1 MWFLPV
7 SKQCTLFD
15 SCAFA
20 TRNSPRVETSHQ
32 LLNTMVQT
40 QGEAALPRAVT
51 SVSAKMTDTW
61 EASLARQ
68 LLAELV
74 YPIYLQREPPHF
86 SKSSWINE
94 LCRRSVSVERGHK
107 NRIVSEITHFKM
119 CICEEEKGDWIGAL
133 QNLKLSVL
141 HGSKTLPWL
150 SLVCA
155 TGNDP
160 SASFHSVLWTGM
172 RLCSAAGC
180 VVFQVFPS
188 LLRSGCSKASS
199 YWDRCFKPLLSTLFL
214 TVCVL
219 TSQKKKIKV
228 HLQYVKSTSRYQEV
242 ASGTVDKVFWL

>member
-51 SVSAKMTDTW
+51 SVCAKMTDTW

-74 YPIYLQREPPHF
+74 YPIYLQREPSHF

-172 RLCSAAGC
+172 SCVLLQVVLCFRCS
-180 VVFQVFPS
+180 PS
-188 LLRSGCSKASS
+188 LLRWGCSKASS

-214 TVCVL
+214 TVL
-219 TSQKKKIKV
+219 
-228 HLQYVKSTSRYQEV
+228 
-242 ASGTVDKVFWL
+242 F